1 MSSIGSI
8 SVSITTILTSIV
20 TILASIEQV
29 ITPMVYYIEKNTYS
43 TFKVETNRPN
53 KKRTETYCSIV
64 PNGADIAVE
73 TD

>member
-1 MSSIGSI
+1 MSSIGAI
-8 SVSITTILTSIV
+8 PVSIT

-29 ITPMVYYIEKNTYS
+29 ITSLVYYIEKNTYS